1 MLSAMSP
8 TIVADPAGRLFF
20 VTGTPGGSTIIT
32 TVLQTVMNVIDFGM
46 SVNQAVQA
54 PRVHHQHFP
63 DQIYWESGGLD
74 PAVVATLESLGHT
87 MVERRGMS
95 GDVQAIL
102 RLPDGTL
109 TAFSDPRLGGTA
121 IALP

>member
-1 MLSAMSP
+1 V
-8 TIVADPAGRLFF
+8 VADPSGALFF

-32 TVLQTVMNVIDFGM
+32 TVLQTVMNVVDFGM

-54 PRVHHQHFP
+54 PRVHHQHLP
-63 DQIYWESGGLD
+63 DQIYWEAGGLA
-74 PAVVATLESLGHT
+74 PAVVRQLEAMGHT
-87 MVERRGMS
+87 MVERRGTS

-121 IALP
+121 AALP